1 VTVPS
6 TAHSSG
12 RSVGPTEMLWALRV
26 VWVLAGL
33 ALAVAV
39 SRATHDVSDGFIAA
53 GATYL
58 MVGLVVVAVVVP
70 SPDSLTVSRML
81 VPAGVPSAVVAWI
94 GGHRP
99 VIGAIALGLALVAT
113 LLVLSGEVAEAL
125 VQGSAYGDE
134 RRFPLRTPAAIL
146 VPAFLAWA
154 VWCAA
159 AVSAVVLLC
168 NARWVIGAI
177 LAVLALALTW
187 LVFSRQS
194 RLSNRWLVLV
204 PAGVVVRD
212 PIVLGETLM
221 VQRTN
226 LASAHLAPIGSEAAD
241 LSGPAGGVAV
251 EIVVRD
257 MVTAL
262 FPATREHPRGR
273 AIHVQSFL
281 VCPARPGRAL
291 QAMAD
296 ANLRVG

>member
-1 VTVPS
+1 MRATD
-6 TAHSSG
+6 
-12 RSVGPTEMLWALRV
+12 RSVGPTELLWALRV

-39 SRATHDVSDGFIAA
+39 SRATHEVPDAFIAVA
-53 GATYL
+53 ATYL
-58 MVGLVVVAVVVP
+58 VVGLVVVALVVP

-81 VPAGVPSAVVAWI
+81 VPATVPAAVVAWI
-94 GGHRP
+94 AGHRP
-99 VIGAIALGLALVAT
+99 VIGAIALGLTVVAA
-113 LLVLSGEVAEAL
+113 LLVLSGEVAESL

-134 RRFPLRTPAAIL
+134 RRFPLRTPAAFLIP
-146 VPAFLAWA
+146 VFLAWA
-154 VWCAA
+154 VWCSAV
-159 AVSAVVLLC
+159 VSAVVLLC
-168 NARWVIGAI
+168 NGRWLIGAG
-177 LAVLALALTW
+177 LAVLAVGLTW
-187 LVFSRQS
+187 LVFTRQS

-226 LASAHLAPIGSEAAD
+226 LAAAHLAPLGTEAAD
-241 LSGPAGGVAV
+241 LSGPAGGVPV

-262 FPATREHPRGR
+262 FPANRQHPRGR

-281 VCPARPGRAL
+281 VCPVRPGRAL